1 MFDPLGHHFATLAIK
16 IHQSTVKQPFFRMEA
31 LAQYPPPP
39 PPPPHPL
46 VSYPDPNV
54 RNDDHRL
61 QYDITY
67 RGSGNEVV
75 RNGSSAT
82 ECCGTNQI
90 AAICDVDIPML
101 WPSANRLQYDIT
113 YRGSGREMVLGMSW
127 NVRVT

>member
-1 MFDPLGHHFATLAIK
+1 MGKKGASGVRAGVR
-16 IHQSTVKQPFFRMEA
+16 SVV
-31 LAQYPPPP
+31 LAQAYFASRGGLS
-39 PPPPHPL
+39 L

-54 RNDDHRL
+54 RNDDHPL

-90 AAICDVDIPML
+90 AAICDADIPML
-101 WPSANRLQYDIT
+101 WPSANCMPI
-113 YRGSGREMVLGMSW
+113 VKPHPK
-127 NVRVT
+127 VRRD